1 MNFSKKNHGHKN
13 NNKNVVSKK
22 VRLTTTIMGM
32 VIIGLITMSC
42 KEAKKENPQDNTLR
56 SETDNPEQVNTKA
69 NFNDVETEA
78 IFQHYIHIK
87 TALVNSDIAEAQ
99 SGARMLIENTDNVAL
114 KSTASSI
121 ADTDDIEIQRKAFSE
136 VTAQIEPLLKKS
148 LSSGEIYKQF
158 CPMAFNNA
166 GGYWLSNDKLI
177 QNPYYGQKMLKCGT
191 ITETIE
197 KL

>member
-1 MNFSKKNHGHKN
+1 MNFSKKNHEHQN
-13 NNKNVVSKK
+13 NNKKVVSKK
-22 VRLTTTIMGM
+22 VRLNTTIMG
-32 VIIGLITMSC
+32 VAFLGLITMSC
-42 KEAKKENPQDNTLR
+42 KEVKKEKPQDNSTH
-56 SETDNPEQVNTKA
+56 SEMKNSNQVNTKA
-69 NFNDVETEA
+69 NFNDVKTQA
-78 IFQHYIHIK
+78 IFQDYIHIK

-99 SGARMLIENTDNVAL
+99 SGSRMLIENTDNVAL
-114 KSTASSI
+114 KSTLSSI
-121 ADTDDIEIQRKAFSE
+121 ADSDDIEMQRKVFSE
-136 VTAQIEPLLKKS
+136 VTDQIEPLLKNS

-166 GGYWLSNDKLI
+166 GGYWLSNDKVI

>member
-1 MNFSKKNHGHKN
+1 MNFSKKKHEHQN

-22 VRLTTTIMGM
+22 VRLTTTILGM
-32 VIIGLITMSC
+32 AFMGLITISC
-42 KEAKKENPQDNTLR
+42 KEAKKETPQDNAVH
-56 SETDNPEQVNTKA
+56 SETNNPEQATTKA
-69 NFNDVETEA
+69 NFKDVETEA
-78 IFQHYIHIK
+78 IFQHYIHLK
-87 TALVNSDIAEAQ
+87 TALVNSDIAEAKA
-99 SGARMLIENTDNVAL
+99 GAGMLIENTDNAAL
-114 KSTASSI
+114 KSTAASI
-121 ADTDDIEIQRKAFSE
+121 VETDDIEMQRKIFSE
-136 VTAQIEPLLKKS
+136 VTAQIEPLLKQS
-148 LSSGEIYKQF
+148 LSSGEIYKQY